1 MMKTILKPQS
11 RTIKTTFFLTVLN
24 TSIFAQAPAILWTK
38 TLGNESLHDTGN
50 SVQQTSD
57 NGYIITGTK
66 DSDVWLIKTD
76 SSGDTLWTNTFEYG
90 EGNSVQQTSDGGYI
104 IAGAGGYSPNSPDVW
119 LIKTDANGD
128 TMWTK
133 TFGDSLWDYGNSVQ
147 QTSDSGYIIT
157 GSRSKSFS
165 GSSGD
170 VWLIK
175 TDANGDTIWTKTFGN
190 NLDHTGNSVQQTSDD
205 GYIIAG
211 TYNVFR
217 SVYSLPSDVWL
228 IKTDSNGDTIWTKI
242 IRGSDELGYQ
252 SSTDVGKSVQQTS
265 DDGYI
270 IIGCKDDDIWLIKT
284 DSEGDTLWT
293 KTYDSGK
300 NDWGNS
306 IQQTS
311 DGGYIIAGNKDSDI
325 WLLKTDTNGDTT
337 WTKILDGGYY
347 DWSNS
352 VQKTSD
358 GGYIITGV
366 AKTSGDFSD
375 VWLIKTAPEIT
386 SIDENPHA
394 VISGFQLHQNYP
406 NPFNPTTKIS
416 FTIPKPEHFI
426 LNVYNTLGQK
436 VATLLDQKMNAGSH
450 DVTFDAP
457 TLPSGI
463 YFYRIQAGEFSQVRK
478 MVLLR

>member
-1 MMKTILKPQS
+1 MKTILKPQS

-306 IQQTS
+306 IH
-311 DGGYIIAGNKDSDI
+311 
-325 WLLKTDTNGDTT
+325 
-337 WTKILDGGYY
+337 
-347 DWSNS
+347 
-352 VQKTSD
+352 
-358 GGYIITGV
+358 ITGV